1 MADSA
6 SELESDTSSIDGGPT
21 SKVNRPI
28 QIEQLQK
35 RVESLQQHNAV
46 LKEEVETWK
55 LKYKNLQEEN
65 KELRKASVTIV
76 RYCTIDNSPK
86 LCYYL

>member
-21 SKVNRPI
+21 TKVNRLP

-35 RVESLQQHNAV
+35 RIESLQQQNAV

-55 LKYKNLQEEN
+55 LKYRNLQGEN

-76 RYCTIDNSPK
+76 SAEKAVFI
-86 LCYYL
+86 

>member
-21 SKVNRPI
+21 SRLPGGSHY
-28 QIEQLQK
+28 EQLQK
-35 RVESLQQHNAV
+35 RVDSLQQENRV
-46 LKEEVETWK
+46 LKIELETQK
-55 LKYKNLQEEN
+55 LKCKHLLEEN

-76 RYCTIDNSPK
+76 CSKIGECLTII
-86 LCYYL
+86 